1 MTPVSGK
8 TTDAAPVG
16 NRHPL
21 QEFKGEIVD
30 INEKSEVS
38 RNNKAYTN
46 IVFDIAGLEVIQA
59 NEPYAFPTT
68 QILIAEFNIP
78 GSNWEAWKES
88 LRNTGFTGDLNNLI
102 GKRTHWKWDAAL
114 LSNRNQQTG
123 KYEMTESFCW
133 KIIGIEG
140 VSNTSGQL
148 MYEVAS
154 IADGHTEAEF
164 KSLFLANNEVR
175 RLTGYADVLNMVMQ
189 NQLLPNLVLAGT
201 LKVDGDKYVRV

>member
-1 MTPVSGK
+1 MPVSGK

-16 NRHPL
+16 NFHPL

-30 INEKSEVS
+30 INEKQEVS
-38 RNNKAYTN
+38 RGNKAYTN
-46 IVFDIAGLEVIQA
+46 IVFDIAGLEVIEA

-68 QILIAEFNIP
+68 QIVIAEFNF
-78 GSNWEAWKES
+78 SNTNWEVFKES
-88 LRNTGFTGDLNNLI
+88 LRSTGFTGDLNNLI
-102 GKRTHWKWDAAL
+102 GKRAHWKWSPARI
-114 LSNRNQQTG
+114 SNRDQTTD
-123 KYEMTESFCW
+123 KYVVTDSFCW
-133 KIIGIEG
+133 KIIGIDG

-154 IADGHTEAEF
+154 IADGNTESEF
-164 KSLFLANNEVR
+164 KAKFLANNEVR